1 MVSFLITKLISFFSG
16 LDDFF
21 KLWRVIF
28 DFLPLPVKLLI
39 YFAFGGFMLLCL
51 LRMLVNRG

>member
-21 KLWRVIF
+21 RFWRDVF
-28 DFLPLPVKLLI
+28 DMLPLVVKLLI

>member
-21 KLWRVIF
+21 KLWRDMF
-28 DFLPLPVKLLI
+28 DMLPLAVKLLI

>member
-1 MVSFLITKLISFFSG
+1 MGFIITKLVSLFSG

-21 KLWRVIF
+21 KLWRDMF
-28 DFLPLPVKLLI
+28 DFLPFVVKVLI
-39 YFAFGGFMLLCL
+39 FFAFGGFMLLCL

>member
-21 KLWRVIF
+21 KLLRDIF

>member
-1 MVSFLITKLISFFSG
+1 MGFLITKLISFFSG
-16 LDDFF
+16 LTDFF
-21 KLWRVIF
+21 ALWRDMF
-28 DFLPLPVKLLI
+28 SALPLVVQVLV

>member
-1 MVSFLITKLISFFSG
+1 MGFIITKLISLFSG

-21 KLWRVIF
+21 KLWRDMF
-28 DFLPLPVKLLI
+28 DFLPLAVKVLI
-39 YFAFGGFMLLCL
+39 FFAFSGFMLLCL